1 MTTAHYHQ
9 LSIAAVRPETDAAIA
24 VDLAIPPE
32 HAETFRYKPGQHLP
46 VRVVLDGQEVRRT
59 YSICSGPGDD
69 TLTIAIKRVKDGWLS
84 NWANDTLK
92 AGDTIEAM
100 PPAGRFVVPAGTGA
114 PRHVLAIAAGAGITP
129 VISMLKHI
137 LAGESETG
145 VTLVYGNR
153 YLEQAIF
160 LAEIE
165 DLKDRYLG
173 RLGVFHVLS
182 GRDAGEV
189 PLLSG
194 RIDGARLEA
203 LAKVLLAP
211 DELVSGTVRVVACG
225 PGSMIKEARDT
236 LLRLGLPRDCFQY
249 EFFMVGPPG
258 ARPAAAPSA
267 TGTVEARAK
276 AVAEAV
282 AILDGKRH
290 TFGVQ
295 EGESI
300 VDAALRAG
308 LKVPYSCKGGMC
320 CTCRAKLVEGRAS
333 MTANYSLEPWETGQG
348 FVLTCQAR
356 PETAQV
362 VVDYDQ
368 M

>member
-1 MTTAHYHQ
+1 MREHRKTAEAK
-9 LSIAAVRPETDAAIA
+9 LDAPNLLRAV
-24 VDLAIPPE
+24 
-32 HAETFRYKPGQHLP
+32 
-46 VRVVLDGQEVRRT
+46 
-59 YSICSGPGDD
+59 
-69 TLTIAIKRVKDGWLS
+69 
-84 NWANDTLK
+84 
-92 AGDTIEAM
+92 
-100 PPAGRFVVPAGTGA
+100 
-114 PRHVLAIAAGAGITP
+114 VLAIAAGAGITP

-182 GRDAGEV
+182 GRDAGEA

-211 DELVSGTVRVVACG
+211 GELASGTVRVVACG

-267 TGTVEARAK
+267 TGPVEARAK

-300 VDAALRAG
+300 VDEALRAG

-320 CTCRAKLVEGRAS
+320 STCRAKLVEGEAPSGYQRVAVAADS
-333 MTANYSLEPWETGQG
+333 GNGVSAVLKLDEYS
-348 FVLTCQAR
+348 FVNADLTINLLRR
-356 PETAQV
+356 PV
-362 VVDYDQ
+362 G
-368 M
+368 